1 MKWMRVRMSQWWNGC
16 TFCERNKAFSASSSR
31 MRELCL
37 ATWAFSDAT
46 SEVVVDWYRG
56 RQQERKKKQRT
67 YSRRSMAR
75 RQRWRSVA
83 TGRQRRQAWISF
95 SSPRRDARGD
105 EIGEIDSR
113 VAKRILYEFESEFV
127 NFVVRKVTRG
137 ALSGSI
143 GACGGVWGG
152 RLVSGRREASA
163 HSPNLIKNMG
173 FFLDQYEFGGSGGR
187 VVSGRKSPIQPAGSQ
202 YAQGKIWK

>member
-1 MKWMRVRMSQWWNGC
+1 MVAPSVSATRHFRLRVRE
-16 TFCERNKAFSASSSR
+16 CESFVLRPGPSATQHQRSWLIGIEVANKSARRS
-31 MRELCL
+31 
-37 ATWAFSDAT
+37 T
-46 SEVVVDWYRG
+46 
-56 RQQERKKKQRT
+56 KRT
-67 YSRRSMAR
+67 YWRAQRSMAR

-173 FFLDQYEFGGSGGR
+173 FFPGP
-187 VVSGRKSPIQPAGSQ
+187 V
-202 YAQGKIWK
+202 

>member
-1 MKWMRVRMSQWWNGC
+1 MNPHIRIDESAVHSSIDRSCRGRKAMKWMRVRMSQWWNGC

-137 ALSGSI
+137 ALSGRWRL
-143 GACGGVWGG
+143 GG
-152 RLVSGRREASA
+152 
-163 HSPNLIKNMG
+163 PPC
-173 FFLDQYEFGGSGGR
+173 FG
-187 VVSGRKSPIQPAGSQ
+187 PT
-202 YAQGKIWK
+202 

>member
-1 MKWMRVRMSQWWNGC
+1 MNPQCIHRSISIDQSCRARKAMKWMRVRMSQWWNGC

-95 SSPRRDARGD
+95 SSPRRDAR
-105 EIGEIDSR
+105 EETRS
-113 VAKRILYEFESEFV
+113 AK
-127 NFVVRKVTRG
+127 
-137 ALSGSI
+137 SI
-143 GACGGVWGG
+143 AEL
-152 RLVSGRREASA
+152 RSVSCTNS
-163 HSPNLIKNMG
+163 NLN
-173 FFLDQYEFGGSGGR
+173 S
-187 VVSGRKSPIQPAGSQ
+187 
-202 YAQGKIWK
+202 

>member
-1 MKWMRVRMSQWWNGC
+1 MSMWRAPSKRRDAVREEMTQDYGRGWCRSGAMHV
-16 TFCERNKAFSASSSR
+16 EG
-31 MRELCL
+31 
-37 ATWAFSDAT
+37 ATAN
-46 SEVVVDWYRG
+46 VVDRLG
-56 RQQERKKKQRT
+56 VDRQSRT
-67 YSRRSMAR
+67 DWRQRSMAR

-83 TGRQRRQAWISF
+83 TGRQRREAWISF

-173 FFLDQYEFGGSGGR
+173 FFLDQYEFGGSWGR
-187 VVSGRKSPIQPAGSQ
+187 VVSGRKSPIQPASDQ
-202 YAQGKIWK
+202 YAQGEIWK

>member
-1 MKWMRVRMSQWWNGC
+1 M
-16 TFCERNKAFSASSSR
+16 
-31 MRELCL
+31 
-37 ATWAFSDAT
+37 AT
-46 SEVVVDWYRG
+46 G
-56 RQQERKKKQRT
+56 KI
-67 YSRRSMAR
+67 
-75 RQRWRSVA
+75 RQRS
-83 TGRQRRQAWISF
+83 QAWILL

-202 YAQGKIWK
+202 YAQRKIWE

>member
-1 MKWMRVRMSQWWNGC
+1 MNPQCIHRSISIDQSCRARKAMKWMRVRMSQWWNGC

-75 RQRWRSVA
+75 DDSGGDLWRRVDSDAKLGFRSVVH
-83 TGRQRRQAWISF
+83 
-95 SSPRRDARGD
+95 
-105 EIGEIDSR
+105 GETLEETRS
-113 VAKRILYEFESEFV
+113 AK
-127 NFVVRKVTRG
+127 
-137 ALSGSI
+137 SI
-143 GACGGVWGG
+143 AEL
-152 RLVSGRREASA
+152 RSVSCTNS
-163 HSPNLIKNMG
+163 NLN
-173 FFLDQYEFGGSGGR
+173 S
-187 VVSGRKSPIQPAGSQ
+187 
-202 YAQGKIWK
+202 